1 MFEFLKR
8 PSDDDTASSAYHTPR
23 TEEHHIEVHDNDIPH
38 GEDVGQIAVDILE
51 SQEGYIIIAPL
62 AGVPRS
68 DVDVTIS
75 RNVLSI
81 SGNRP
86 EPEIYQEALKIP
98 VQECFYG
105 PFSRSIILPENL
117 ALDTI
122 RATIERGMLILTIPY
137 LIIDSSSV
145 KVQHIE
151 DFDS

>member
-8 PSDDDTASSAYHTPR
+8 PSDENLKNETGI
-23 TEEHHIEVHDNDIPH
+23 TEFSGQSIEVHDHDTPH
-38 GEDVGQIAVDILE
+38 GEDVWQIAVDILE
-51 SQEGYIIIAPL
+51 AQEGYIIIAPL

-81 SGNRP
+81 TGNRP

-117 ALDTI
+117 ALDMI
-122 RATIERGMLILTIPY
+122 RATIERGMLIVTIPY
-137 LIIDSSSV
+137 LIVDSRSV

>member
-8 PSDDDTASSAYHTPR
+8 PIENYPQGWTYDTAVW
-23 TEEHHIEVHDNDIPH
+23 EHHIEVHDNDIPH
-38 GEDVGQIAVDILE
+38 GEDVWQIAVDILE

-122 RATIERGMLILTIPY
+122 RATIERGMLIVTIPY
-137 LIIDSSSV
+137 LIVDARTV

>member
-1 MFEFLKR
+1 M
-8 PSDDDTASSAYHTPR
+8 SSHKN
-23 TEEHHIEVHDNDIPH
+23 HIEINDHDIPH

-51 SQEGYIIIAPL
+51 SHEGYIIIAPL

-122 RATIERGMLILTIPY
+122 RATIERGMLLVTIPY
-137 LIIDSSSV
+137 LIVDSRTV

>member
-1 MFEFLKR
+1 MFEFLQR
-8 PSDDDTASSAYHTPR
+8 PTDAYSQEWMRDASSQ
-23 TEEHHIEVHDNDIPH
+23 EHRIEIHDNDIPH
-38 GEDVGQIAVDILE
+38 GEDVWQIAVDILE

-75 RNVLSI
+75 RNILSI

-122 RATIERGMLILTIPY
+122 RATIERGMLIVTIPY
-137 LIIDSSSV
+137 LIVDSRSV

>member
-8 PSDDDTASSAYHTPR
+8 PTDIYPWYDTLSQ
-23 TEEHHIEVHDNDIPH
+23 EHHIEIHDNDIPH
-38 GEDVGQIAVDILE
+38 GEDVWQIAVDILE

-122 RATIERGMLILTIPY
+122 RATIERGMLIVTIPY
-137 LIIDSSSV
+137 LIVDSRSV

>member
-1 MFEFLKR
+1 MFEFLQR
-8 PSDDDTASSAYHTPR
+8 PSDENPRNESINRESSWQSV
-23 TEEHHIEVHDNDIPH
+23 EVHDHDTPH
-38 GEDVGQIAVDILE
+38 GEDVWQIAVDILE
-51 SQEGYIIIAPL
+51 AQEGYIIIAPL

-117 ALDTI
+117 ALDMI
-122 RATIERGMLILTIPY
+122 RATIERGMLIVTIPY
-137 LIIDSSSV
+137 LIVDSRSV

>member
-1 MFEFLKR
+1 MFEFLQR
-8 PSDDDTASSAYHTPR
+8 PTDGPKIGWTYNNIPSW
-23 TEEHHIEVHDNDIPH
+23 EHHIDVRDDDVPH
-38 GEDVGQIAVDILE
+38 WEDVGQIAVDILE
-51 SQEGYIIIAPL
+51 AQEGYIVIAPL

-122 RATIERGMLILTIPY
+122 RATIERGMLIVTIPY
-137 LIIDSSSV
+137 LILDARNV
-145 KVQHIE
+145 KVEHIE

>member
-8 PSDDDTASSAYHTPR
+8 PTDIPQNWVYDIPSG
-23 TEEHHIEVHDNDIPH
+23 EHHIEVHDNDVPH
-38 GEDVGQIAVDILE
+38 WEDVWQIAVDILE
-51 SQEGYIIIAPL
+51 AHEWYIIIAPL

-86 EPEIYQEALKIP
+86 EPEIYREALKIP

-122 RATIERGMLILTIPY
+122 RATIERGMLIVTIPY
-137 LIIDSSSV
+137 LIVDSRSV

>member
-1 MFEFLKR
+1 MFQFLKR
-8 PSDDDTASSAYHTPR
+8 PTENELSDYTNTMQSWHLLD
-23 TEEHHIEVHDNDIPH
+23 VLDNDIPQ

-51 SQEGYIIIAPL
+51 SHEWYILIAPL

-68 DVDVTIS
+68 DVDVSIS
-75 RNVLSI
+75 RSVLSI

-98 VQECFYG
+98 IQECFYG

-117 ALDTI
+117 ALDMI
-122 RATIERGMLILTIPY
+122 RATIERGMLIVTIPY
-137 LIIDSSSV
+137 LILDSRSV

>member
-1 MFEFLKR
+1 MFEFLKK
-8 PSDDDTASSAYHTPR
+8 PLHPLEETTGPHHHHEVPIESSD
-23 TEEHHIEVHDNDIPH
+23 EPH

-51 SQEGYIIIAPL
+51 THEWYLIVAPL

-75 RNVLSI
+75 RNVLTI

-86 EPEIYQEALKIP
+86 QPEIYNEAYKIP
-98 VQECFYG
+98 IRECFYG

-122 RATIERGMLILTIPY
+122 RATIERGMLIVTIPY
-137 LIIDSSSV
+137 LIVDARSV
-145 KVQHIE
+145 KVEHIE
-151 DFDS
+151 DGEE